1 MRGMSKF
8 LGLKTQKHL
17 KWIVLIHIKV
27 GKMMSQRVEMPNIVS
42 QTIRLHVVA
51 NQKKAGLNG
60 EELNY
65 SVSGRGWAE
74 GLHRGSVSDKEGLF
88 WTVNHAKLLWGSWK
102 QAEQVS
108 CKSTSCFSFNQR
120 LISLQVIEN
129 LNSES
134 SLFDLSGDLCVILDE
149 QHSARSSFYF

>member
-17 KWIVLIHIKV
+17 KLIVLIHIKV

-42 QTIRLHVVA
+42 QTIRLYVVA

-65 SVSGRGWAE
+65 SVSGRG
-74 GLHRGSVSDKEGLF
+74 
-88 WTVNHAKLLWGSWK
+88 
-102 QAEQVS
+102 
-108 CKSTSCFSFNQR
+108 
-120 LISLQVIEN
+120 
-129 LNSES
+129 
-134 SLFDLSGDLCVILDE
+134 
-149 QHSARSSFYF
+149 